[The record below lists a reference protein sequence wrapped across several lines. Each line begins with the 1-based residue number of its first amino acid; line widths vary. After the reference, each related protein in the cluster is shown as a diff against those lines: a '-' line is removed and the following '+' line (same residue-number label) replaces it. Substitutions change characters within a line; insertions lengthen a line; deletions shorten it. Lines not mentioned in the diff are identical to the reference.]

1 MFKLSVLIG
10 SMAFIGSSWLS
21 GFTMP
26 RFVQGPGDYL
36 IMPLFGYIMIIV
48 AAQVAARIIP
58 EQQQ

>member
-1 MFKLSVLIG
+1 MLKLSALIG
-10 SMAFIGSSWLS
+10 SLAFIGSSWFS
-21 GFTMP
+21 GFTVP

-48 AAQVAARIIP
+48 AAQVAARILP

>member
-1 MFKLSVLIG
+1 MLKISTVIG
-10 SMAFIGSSWLS
+10 SLAFIGSSWFS

-48 AAQVAARIIP
+48 AAQLAAKIVP
-58 EQQQ
+58 EQQ